1 MPNGFKLSTMGV
13 LAAMLMAGTASA
25 ATINLGGNGG
35 LLNLGGGSGSTAN
48 FGVNTNG
55 GANDAN
61 LDVNLID
68 QDANTATL
76 DLGNTLGNGGSTAV
90 VDLGGTGTNGN
101 LVDLFGGNEP
111 TTASVDLGGSGGTDG
126 NVLLDLFGN
135 SGNGSKADVA
145 LGNTGFGGAGNDAAL
160 DLFGPDGS
168 NSDGGAGGTNGTGQ
182 DLFGPGGG
190 STSVNGGAIPVR
202 VAAVTNPGKCFAPNS
217 SQIEKLASRHVYGDA
232 TFSTWAGSSNLKIVN
247 IGLCSGAGAA
257 ISANANVDRLQSF
270 VATNAALK
278 TSLGRAGHSPDDVI
292 AADKNGA
299 TLTLYVM

>member
-1 MPNGFKLSTMGV
+1 MLNNLKRSTVAV
-13 LAAMLMAGTASA
+13 LAAILMAGTASA

-48 FGVNTNG
+48 VGVNTNG

-61 LDVNLID
+61 LDVNLIG

-76 DLGNTLGNGGSTAV
+76 DLGNTPGNGGNTAI
-90 VDLGGTGTNGN
+90 VDLGGTGTDGS

-111 TTASVDLGGSGGTDG
+111 TTANFDFGGSNGTDG
-126 NVLLDLFGN
+126 TVLLDLFGN
-135 SGNGSKADVA
+135 GGDGTNADVA
-145 LGNTGFGGAGNDAAL
+145 LGSTGSGRPGNNAAF

-168 NSDGGAGGTNGTGQ
+168 NGDGGADGTNGTGG

-190 STSVNGGAIPVR
+190 STSVNGGAVPVR
-202 VAAVTNPGKCFAPNS
+202 VAAVTNPGKCFAPSS
-217 SQIEKLASRHVYGDA
+217 SQIEKLAGRHVYGDA
-232 TFSTWAGSSNLKIVN
+232 TFSSWAGSSSLKIVN
-247 IGLCSGAGAA
+247 IGLCNGAGAA
-257 ISANANVDRLQSF
+257 ISANANVERLQSF